1 MSAAVF
7 FRAGAC
13 FGFLVAAVLASDRDD
28 WR

>member
-1 MSAAVF
+1 MSAAVAF
-7 FRAGAC
+7 MAGAC